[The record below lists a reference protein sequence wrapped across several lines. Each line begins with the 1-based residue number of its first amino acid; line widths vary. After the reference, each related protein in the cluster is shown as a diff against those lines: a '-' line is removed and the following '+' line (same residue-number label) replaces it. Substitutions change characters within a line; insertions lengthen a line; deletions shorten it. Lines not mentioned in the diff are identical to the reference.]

1 MMRLV
6 QEAAVERLNPVERVD
21 LAVAAA
27 AVAAAAV
34 AELRTTFCCEKFV
47 PSFSRAA
54 GIQRLG
60 DNYKYRKEYRIYF
73 PLSCS

>member
-6 QEAAVERLNPVERVD
+6 QEGAVERLNPVERVD
-21 LAVAAA
+21 L